1 MSPSTIT
8 LLLLVFAMAM
18 FLWNKLPVGVTAML
32 MPIALILFGILSP
45 AEAFSGFTNN
55 NVILFTAM
63 FVIGGTLFS
72 TGMAQKIGG
81 VITRFAKTE
90 RQLILGIM
98 LVSGLLSSV
107 LSNTGT
113 TAVLLP
119 IVIGIAAESGYRRSK
134 LLFPLIFGATI
145 GGCVTLLGS
154 AGNLTVSATLEQV
167 TGEGLGFFDFTVVGL
182 PILIVGALFFYFV
195 GYRFLP
201 DRDSDDDT
209 FTASE
214 DFSQVPRWKQA
225 VSLAVLIVAL
235 LAMIFE
241 KQIGVKMYVVAV
253 IGALVLIISG
263 VITEKQACGYMNLPT
278 VFLIAGMLPL
288 ANALNSTGAGQIIAE
303 TVVNV
308 FGSNA
313 SPVILMASL
322 WILTNI
328 ITQFMSNTAAVAI
341 LSSIGI
347 SIAQQLGADPTGVL
361 MAILMAG
368 SCAFCTPIAQ
378 PQNSMVYGPGGY
390 KFSDYFKAGLPLTV
404 ICVVVCLILLP
415 IFFPFFP

>member
-18 FLWNKLPVGVTAML
+18 FLWNKLPVSVTAMI
-32 MPIALILFGILSP
+32 MPVALILTGILTP
-45 AEAFSGFTNN
+45 AEAFSGFVNN
-55 NVILFTAM
+55 NVILFAAM

-72 TGMAQKIGG
+72 TGMAHKIGG
-81 VITRFAKTE
+81 LVTRFAHTE
-90 RQLILGIM
+90 RQLIVGVM
-98 LVSGLLSSV
+98 LISGLLSSV

-119 IVIGIAAESGYRRSK
+119 VVIGMAAKSGFKRSK
-134 LLFPLIFGATI
+134 LLMPLIFGATV

-154 AGNLTVSATLEQV
+154 AGNLTVSATLEEV
-167 TGEGLGFFDFTVVGL
+167 TGQGLGFFDFTVVGL
-182 PILIVGALFFYFV
+182 PILIVGTLFYYFI

-201 DRDSDDDT
+201 VRESDDET
-209 FTASE
+209 FSTSE
-214 DFSQVPRWKQA
+214 DFSHVPVWKQNLSLVILL
-225 VSLAVLIVAL
+225 VSL

-241 KQIGVKMYVVAV
+241 KKIGIPMYVVAV
-253 IGALVLIISG
+253 IGALVLVITG

-278 VFLIAGMLPL
+278 IFLIAGMLPM
-288 ANALNSTGAGQIIAE
+288 ANALNSTGAGEIIANV
-303 TVVNV
+303 VVNV
-308 FGSNA
+308 FGSSGSA
-313 SPVILMASL
+313 LVITACL

-341 LSSIGI
+341 LSPIGI

-361 MAILMAG
+361 MAILIAG

-390 KFSDYFKAGLPLTV
+390 KFSDYFKAGLPLTI
-404 ICVVVCLILLP
+404 ICFVMSMILLP
-415 IFFPFFP
+415 IFFPFY

>member
-18 FLWNKLPVGVTAML
+18 FLWNKLPVSVTAMI
-32 MPIALILFGILSP
+32 MPVALILTGILTP
-45 AEAFSGFTNN
+45 AEAFSGFVNN
-55 NVILFTAM
+55 NVILFAAM

-72 TGMAQKIGG
+72 TGMAHKIGG
-81 VITRFAKTE
+81 LVTRFAHTE
-90 RQLILGIM
+90 RQLIVGVM
-98 LVSGLLSSV
+98 LISGLLSSV

-119 IVIGIAAESGYRRSK
+119 VVIGMAAKSGFKRSK
-134 LLFPLIFGATI
+134 LLMPLIFGATV

-154 AGNLTVSATLEQV
+154 AGNLTVSATLEEV
-167 TGEGLGFFDFTVVGL
+167 TGQGLGFFDFTVVGL
-182 PILIVGALFFYFV
+182 PILIVGTLFYYFI

-201 DRDSDDDT
+201 VRESDDET
-209 FTASE
+209 FSTSE
-214 DFSQVPRWKQA
+214 DFSHVPVWKQNLSLVILL
-225 VSLAVLIVAL
+225 VSL

-241 KQIGVKMYVVAV
+241 KKIGIPMYVVAV
-253 IGALVLIISG
+253 IGALVLVITG

-278 VFLIAGMLPL
+278 IFLIAGMLPM
-288 ANALNSTGAGQIIAE
+288 ANALNSTGAGEIIANV
-303 TVVNV
+303 VVNV
-308 FGSNA
+308 FGSSGSA
-313 SPVILMASL
+313 LVITACL

-341 LSSIGI
+341 LSPIGI
-347 SIAQQLGADPTGVL
+347 SIAQRLGADPTGVL
-361 MAILMAG
+361 MAILIAG

-390 KFSDYFKAGLPLTV
+390 KFSDYFKAGLPLTI
-404 ICVVVCLILLP
+404 ICFVMSMILLP
-415 IFFPFFP
+415 IFFPFY